1 MADYK
6 FKENVWKSMVSNTES
21 SKYIAQL
28 VTNGYYMALGEYCY
42 GRDNKRC
49 YADIFIQLSQS
60 NQRTY
65 PDICMSIVEID
76 DLNNYLSDKEQEL
89 SACSAKMLSC
99 GCKEWLITNGN
110 QYIFISD
117 LSTVIRL
124 YDIESAWQRIVS
136 ITANSVEFTV
146 TEIWNKI
153 LAEIGRHCENHD
165 VKEIYD
171 LIYNLSFNDND
182 FSVSNRSFSL
192 KPDKELE
199 LMSRILL
206 DHSMIEP
213 VGKLCRYISI
223 GSLKRLLIATEF
235 SMGGMAGMNDS
246 SELHAFK
253 ALTNSDLDSDRII
266 VYPHL
271 IAEENSYFI
280 NSFSNYE
287 KYDDLT
293 MWRLYGEDGMG
304 ACLTFEY
311 SIRDIS
317 SRQNMYLFPV
327 SYFAE
332 IPKIANIA
340 IKLLNNGI
348 KLGNRNFTIG
358 NLNLWQ
364 HFIKPIEFS
373 DESEIRLLLH
383 HPQDESNLGC
393 VSWILN
399 SNNHIFHPIFKFKS
413 YTKFPLHLKKITL
426 GPKFPCLDI
435 NIGQISYL
443 AKKIDPNIIIDGS
456 KCRFY
461 H

>member
-1 MADYK
+1 MMFD
-6 FKENVWKSMVSNTES
+6 
-21 SKYIAQL
+21 
-28 VTNGYYMALGEYCY
+28 GYSWGKDDKQF
-42 GRDNKRC
+42 R
-49 YADIFIQLSQS
+49 ADIIIQMVLP

-65 PDICMSIVEID
+65 PDISMSIVENS
-76 DLNNYLSDKEQEL
+76 DLQDYLIEGEQEL
-89 SACSAKMLSC
+89 SACSAKMLSS
-99 GCKEWLITNGN
+99 GCKEWVITNGK
-110 QYIFISD
+110 QYIFISE
-117 LSTVIRL
+117 LSNTI
-124 YDIESAWQRIVS
+124 YDIESAWQRIIS
-136 ITANSVEFTV
+136 ITTNNIEFTV
-146 TEIWNKI
+146 SGIWDKI
-153 LAEIGRHCENHD
+153 LEELERQSENREI
-165 VKEIYD
+165 KEIYD
-171 LIYNLSFNDND
+171 LISDLSFNDND
-182 FSVSNRSFSL
+182 FSVSNRTFSL

-206 DHSMIEP
+206 NHSTIEP

-223 GSLKRLLIATEF
+223 GSLKRLLIDTEL

-246 SELHAFK
+246 SELHTFK
-253 ALTNSDLDSDRII
+253 ALSNSDINSDKII
-266 VYPHL
+266 AYPHL

-311 SIRDIS
+311 STNKIQCS
-317 SRQNMYLFPV
+317 QNMYLFPV
-327 SYFAE
+327 SYFTE
-332 IPKIANIA
+332 IPNVAQNA
-340 IKLLNNGI
+340 IKHINNI
-348 KLGNRNFTIG
+348 INFCNRNFVIER
-358 NLNLWQ
+358 LNLWQ

-413 YTKFPLHLKKITL
+413 YPKFPLHLKKITL
-426 GPKFPCLDI
+426 GPKFPYPDI

-443 AKKIDPNIIIDGS
+443 AKKIDPNIIIDKS